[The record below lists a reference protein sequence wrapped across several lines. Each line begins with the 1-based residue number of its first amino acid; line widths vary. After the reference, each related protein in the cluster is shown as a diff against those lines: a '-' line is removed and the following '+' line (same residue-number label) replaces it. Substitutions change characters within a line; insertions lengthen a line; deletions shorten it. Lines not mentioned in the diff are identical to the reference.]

1 MINQNEHLVG
11 SGMEIIMIKKKLFK
25 YGSVFMCAALMA
37 CSLAACSTNSSKVEI
52 ATAVSVGAS
61 NDSES
66 ILQNALTDTLNA
78 ASDTKANNVSTE
90 KKTNSKDETVYVFT
104 DVTGKQDHVIV
115 NEKLNNVT
123 GASTIQDFSKLSN
136 IKNLT
141 GDETSTT
148 GSDNKLTWAAD
159 GNSITY
165 QGTTTQQ
172 TPVTI
177 KVTYYLD
184 GKEISADKLAGQ
196 SGKVKIRFDY
206 TNNEKKTITVNGKE
220 QIAYVPFTVLT
231 GMVLPKDTFSN
242 IEVTNGKVTQV
253 NDNNIVIGAAMPG
266 LKDSLDLEL
275 GDETLDIDIP
285 EYFEVTADAN
295 DFELNDVMSV
305 ATSSIFAD
313 VDVDSI
319 NIDDVKDQMDDLQ
332 DASNQLMDGTSTLA
346 DGTDTLKDGTSQ
358 LADGASQL
366 VDGASQLADGTGEL
380 NSKVPTLTS
389 GISQLADGAGQ
400 LANGTGELNSKVPT
414 LTSGISQLAS
424 GASQLAAGTGE
435 LNGKVPT
442 LTSGISQLASGASQ
456 LASGTGELNGKVP
469 ALTSGISQ
477 VDEGAGQLSTGLNQ
491 LFSKMPTLTSGIS
504 QLNDGSGQLADGTN
518 KLNEGVMA
526 LKKGT
531 SKLASDTE
539 GLGALQSGVSAYTDG
554 VSTANDGADTL
565 KTGTQQVTD
574 GLTTLAGSFAGDGT
588 EANPGIV
595 NGMESLESGAEQLD
609 AGIGKLASTLN
620 SSFEQ
625 INQQAQAY
633 DNSSTLAQAQT
644 IENNI
649 GGAVNAMLAQ
659 LGNANLA
666 ITPYTDMNKTID
678 NATTQA
684 LYTKYMD
691 AYQFV
696 ITNESNPIIAGINQT
711 LAASGT
717 QFTNLGAVYNAQ
729 MGLLFQTVSNQ
740 SISGALTQVYN
751 TATQTQ
757 DPETG
762 MNLSQSLATLKAGS
776 SQLSNGI
783 STVKAGIGTLDELTA
798 NTPLAAPTTV
808 CQALNALISGSAQVN
823 EGAGQLK
830 AGLSKLT
837 ANNDTLNSGMSS
849 AVEGAK
855 QLDAGADQLT
865 DANNGVP
872 ALVTGA
878 NQLKAGLGQLVFV
891 IYLVYSLT
899 YHFAYPLINY

>member
-1 MINQNEHLVG
+1 
-11 SGMEIIMIKKKLFK
+11 
-25 YGSVFMCAALMA
+25 
-37 CSLAACSTNSSKVEI
+37 
-52 ATAVSVGAS
+52 
-61 NDSES
+61 
-66 ILQNALTDTLNA
+66 
-78 ASDTKANNVSTE
+78 
-90 KKTNSKDETVYVFT
+90 
-104 DVTGKQDHVIV
+104 
-115 NEKLNNVT
+115 
-123 GASTIQDFSKLSN
+123 
-136 IKNLT
+136 
-141 GDETSTT
+141 
-148 GSDNKLTWAAD
+148 
-159 GNSITY
+159 
-165 QGTTTQQ
+165 
-172 TPVTI
+172 
-177 KVTYYLD
+177 
-184 GKEISADKLAGQ
+184 
-196 SGKVKIRFDY
+196 
-206 TNNEKKTITVNGKE
+206 
-220 QIAYVPFTVLT
+220 
-231 GMVLPKDTFSN
+231 
-242 IEVTNGKVTQV
+242 
-253 NDNNIVIGAAMPG
+253 
-266 LKDSLDLEL
+266 
-275 GDETLDIDIP
+275 
-285 EYFEVTADAN
+285 
-295 DFELNDVMSV
+295 
-305 ATSSIFAD
+305 
-313 VDVDSI
+313 
-319 NIDDVKDQMDDLQ
+319 
-332 DASNQLMDGTSTLA
+332 
-346 DGTDTLKDGTSQ
+346 
-358 LADGASQL
+358 
-366 VDGASQLADGTGEL
+366 
-380 NSKVPTLTS
+380 
-389 GISQLADGAGQ
+389 
-400 LANGTGELNSKVPT
+400 
-414 LTSGISQLAS
+414 
-424 GASQLAAGTGE
+424 
-435 LNGKVPT
+435 
-442 LTSGISQLASGASQ
+442 
-456 LASGTGELNGKVP
+456 
-469 ALTSGISQ
+469 
-477 VDEGAGQLSTGLNQ
+477 
-491 LFSKMPTLTSGIS
+491 
-504 QLNDGSGQLADGTN
+504 
-518 KLNEGVMA
+518 
-526 LKKGT
+526 
-531 SKLASDTE
+531 
-539 GLGALQSGVSAYTDG
+539 
-554 VSTANDGADTL
+554 
-565 KTGTQQVTD
+565 
-574 GLTTLAGSFAGDGT
+574 
-588 EANPGIV
+588 
-595 NGMESLESGAEQLD
+595 MESLESGAEQRD

-776 SQLSNGI
+776 SKLSSGI

-878 NQLKAGLGQLVFV
+878 NQLKAGLGQLVESTPELTTGVNALNDGAKQLKIGTAQLNEGAGALALGVAALDTGANQLKDGTNALNDGAGALADGVAALDTGANQLKDGTNALNDGAGALADGVQALDDGANQLKDGIIQVNDGIIQVNDGAIELADGTITLKDGMIQFNDEGIEKITKMLGIDAPEITETLKKV
-891 IYLVYSLT
+891 AELGKNYQSFAGKADDIDGTVTFIYKT
-899 YHFAYPLINY
+899 DGITK

>member
-37 CSLAACSTNSSKVEI
+37 CSLAACSTNSSKVES

-380 NSKVPTLTS
+380 NSKVPTLTVGDTIDITDFS
-389 GISQLADGAGQ
+389 TQNGRTITYKVYDKYTVDPSDTRCTTQL
-400 LANGTGELNSKVPT
+400 TGGKKEIT
-414 LTSGISQLAS
+414 LITC
-424 GASQLAAGTGE
+424 T
-435 LNGKVPT
+435 
-442 LTSGISQLASGASQ
+442 
-456 LASGTGELNGKVP
+456 
-469 ALTSGISQ
+469 
-477 VDEGAGQLSTGLNQ
+477 D
-491 LFSKMPTLTSGIS
+491 
-504 QLNDGSGQLADGTN
+504 D
-518 KLNEGVMA
+518 
-526 LKKGT
+526 
-531 SKLASDTE
+531 SKLR
-539 GLGALQSGVSAYTDG
+539 V
-554 VSTANDGADTL
+554 
-565 KTGTQQVTD
+565 
-574 GLTTLAGSFAGDGT
+574 
-588 EANPGIV
+588 IV
-595 NGMESLESGAEQLD
+595 KCKE
-609 AGIGKLASTLN
+609 
-620 SSFEQ
+620 
-625 INQQAQAY
+625 
-633 DNSSTLAQAQT
+633 
-644 IENNI
+644 
-649 GGAVNAMLAQ
+649 
-659 LGNANLA
+659 
-666 ITPYTDMNKTID
+666 
-678 NATTQA
+678 
-684 LYTKYMD
+684 
-691 AYQFV
+691 
-696 ITNESNPIIAGINQT
+696 
-711 LAASGT
+711 
-717 QFTNLGAVYNAQ
+717 
-729 MGLLFQTVSNQ
+729 
-740 SISGALTQVYN
+740 
-751 TATQTQ
+751 
-757 DPETG
+757 
-762 MNLSQSLATLKAGS
+762 
-776 SQLSNGI
+776 
-783 STVKAGIGTLDELTA
+783 VK
-798 NTPLAAPTTV
+798 
-808 CQALNALISGSAQVN
+808 
-823 EGAGQLK
+823 
-830 AGLSKLT
+830 
-837 ANNDTLNSGMSS
+837 
-849 AVEGAK
+849 
-855 QLDAGADQLT
+855 
-865 DANNGVP
+865 
-872 ALVTGA
+872 
-878 NQLKAGLGQLVFV
+878 
-891 IYLVYSLT
+891 
-899 YHFAYPLINY
+899 